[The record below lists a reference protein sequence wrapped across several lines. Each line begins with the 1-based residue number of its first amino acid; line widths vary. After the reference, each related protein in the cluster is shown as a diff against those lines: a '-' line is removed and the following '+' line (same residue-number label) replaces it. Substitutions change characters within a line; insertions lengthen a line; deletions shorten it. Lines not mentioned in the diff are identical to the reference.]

1 MTFPLALSERS
12 QSLART
18 LKKRMSA
25 NKASEAA
32 QLQPVA
38 LAGASNKFRGP
49 SQIYT
54 AFATKRCAPSSS
66 AIPSPRLG
74 SDDEAGESNCQYVL
88 LTGEPAA
95 PRHGG
100 DATSGEELRA
110 CRMCAQAFLQS
121 HTSAHRYPDFCSL
134 DCKSA
139 FLLGA
144 NVYSG
149 EEESESSTVSASSE
163 SAEGNSGSDSRM
175 ETKAD
180 ARRPRR
186 QWV

>member
-1 MTFPLALSERS
+1 MSFPLALSERS

-18 LKKRMSA
+18 LKKRMSV
-25 NKASEAA
+25 NKASEVA

-54 AFATKRCAPSSS
+54 AFATKRCAPVST
-66 AIPSPRLG
+66 IQSPRNG
-74 SDDEAGESNCQYVL
+74 PGEEAGESDCQYVL
-88 LTGEPAA
+88 LAGEPAA

-100 DATSGEELRA
+100 NTTSGEEVRA

-121 HTSAHRYPDFCSL
+121 HTSAHRYPEFCSL

-149 EEESESSTVSASSE
+149 DDESEGSTVSASSE
-163 SAEGNSGSDSRM
+163 SAECPPGSDSS
-175 ETKAD
+175 TDIKAN